1 MLSIV
6 LLVILAGAF
15 FNTAAA
21 DAADAN
27 TASALGLILLVAVVA
42 ALAGSAH
49 YDVAWLLVTAL
60 TLIAFVPVIVALLFT
75 LWAATRPS
83 SAEPSRLMLH
93 FAYGSNMHRA
103 VMRKYAPHA
112 QPLGIAALA
121 DFRFLITADG
131 YASVAP
137 RCGETVHGVL
147 WRLTPR
153 DRVTLDAWEGIT
165 AGRYRAAA
173 LPIGCAGCRR
183 PALVYMARPLP
194 AGRAKA
200 GYMELV
206 IAAAQEWKLPADY
219 ISSLQRWLPRRP
231 SGGTGRERGEFR
243 WT

>member
-1 MLSIV
+1 
-6 LLVILAGAF
+6 
-15 FNTAAA
+15 
-21 DAADAN
+21 
-27 TASALGLILLVAVVA
+27 
-42 ALAGSAH
+42 
-49 YDVAWLLVTAL
+49 
-60 TLIAFVPVIVALLFT
+60 
-75 LWAATRPS
+75 
-83 SAEPSRLMLH
+83 MLH

-194 AGRAKA
+194 AGRAKG

-231 SGGTGRERGEFR
+231 SGGIGRERGEFR

>member
-1 MLSIV
+1 
-6 LLVILAGAF
+6 
-15 FNTAAA
+15 
-21 DAADAN
+21 
-27 TASALGLILLVAVVA
+27 
-42 ALAGSAH
+42 
-49 YDVAWLLVTAL
+49 
-60 TLIAFVPVIVALLFT
+60 
-75 LWAATRPS
+75 
-83 SAEPSRLMLH
+83 MLH

-183 PALVYMARPLP
+183 PALVSMARQLP
-194 AGRAKA
+194 AGRAQG

-219 ISSLQRWLPRRP
+219 ISFLERWLPRRP